1 MSGSN
6 VASASHSGGVTT
18 VNFAS
23 PMATASYA
31 VTLGTDYPPGD
42 PYSRPTHVES
52 RSPGTVVFRNYGSAG
67 IGVSFAIF
75 E

>member
-1 MSGSN
+1 
-6 VASASHSGGVTT
+6 
-18 VNFAS
+18 
-23 PMATASYA
+23 MATASYA